1 MGNQKFATSIKN
13 TIIQFFEQVLKSAFP
28 DFIDLDLKLIKIK
41 NLADYIL
48 ADIVSEHI
56 LAGVVLS
63 EGKASFSSGKG
74 DGKHKKISYKDL
86 VSEKNI
92 TFFMENKET
101 FFDGLPIDKVEYFC
115 DMLIKDESKGG
126 YDLETKNAIWQYGD
140 IIIKLCEKYKKN
152 P

>member
-56 LAGVVLS
+56 LAGVAIS
-63 EGKASFSSGKG
+63 EGKG
-74 DGKHKKISYKDL
+74 DVTINGKHKKISYKDL